1 MKINL
6 KLATFCLALVA
17 VGHSHAAPINLISP
31 SFLTGTQVATFNDV
45 PGGDAPG
52 TNYNA
57 VFVSG
62 GVSFAERFTGQTNAP
77 ASGFDV
83 LSGLPTGPLSLTLGA
98 INQNLNIFLNDGNQV
113 LTGLGP
119 VGFPSNDAIGEG
131 SIAALFSTNQSEFGF
146 DIVGGNGGSAFLSFF
161 RRDGSLIDSLV
172 LSGLGSTSYAFSREG
187 GILDIAGVSIYN
199 NDGGGIAFDNVRF
212 NVPSTGGGGGGS
224 VPEPTSLA
232 LVGLALLG
240 AYGARARVKN
250 LKA

>member
-1 MKINL
+1 MKINC
-6 KLATFCLALVA
+6 KLAIFCLALVG
-17 VGHSHAAPINLISP
+17 VSHSLSAPINVILP
-31 SFLTGTQVATFNDV
+31 GGLTGTQVATFNDV

-77 ASGFDV
+77 AGGFDV
-83 LSGLPTGPLSLTLGA
+83 LSGPATGPLSLTLGA
-98 INQNLNIFLNDGNQV
+98 ANQNLNIFLNLGNQV

-119 VGFPSNDAIGEG
+119 DGFPNFSAIGEG

-146 DIVGGNGGSAFLSFF
+146 DIVGGDGGSAFLSFF

-172 LSGLGSTSYAFSREG
+172 LSSLATASYAFRREG
-187 GILDIAGVSIYN
+187 GVLDIAGVSIYN
-199 NDGGGIAFDNVRF
+199 NDFGGIAFDNVRF
-212 NVPSTGGGGGGS
+212 NVPSTGGGGS

-240 AYGARARVKN
+240 AYGARRARVKN